1 MSTRISRLSAQSK
14 NSAPGLRFHRLRRAL
29 TPEAL
34 AVRLSAL
41 TVLGLWTL
49 IALVPLLILA
59 GVALRSRLDLIRA
72 PVALPTYPLWSNFRE
87 AWDSANLGQAF
98 VNSCI
103 VTGCSLAGLVVL
115 GSLAAYPLARRTGRW
130 ANAVFYYFVAGIIVP
145 FQLIIIPLY
154 VEIKTF
160 GLLDTFAGVILVSI
174 AGSLPVVIFLFTGF
188 IRAIPRELEEA
199 AVIDGAGQWRVFW
212 QILFPL
218 MRPITSTVIITS
230 LLVVWNDFFLPL
242 LFLQS
247 EDKRTLPLA
256 IYSFV
261 GQYNNDWPLIFAS
274 VIMAS
279 LPLIL
284 IFLFLQRYFIRGL
297 TSGAVRG

>member
-1 MSTRISRLSAQSK
+1 MASRTVHSSAIPRTGAVNRQMRRI
-14 NSAPGLRFHRLRRAL
+14 RRAL
-29 TPEAL
+29 TPGGLAIRSSSLTLLAL
-34 AVRLSAL
+34 WSI
-41 TVLGLWTL
+41 
-49 IALVPLLILA
+49 IAMAPLLILI
-59 GVALRSRLDLIRA
+59 GVALRSRLDLLRA
-72 PVALPTYPLWSNFRE
+72 PLALPTNPLWSNFSE
-87 AWDSANLGQAF
+87 AWSDADLGAAF
-98 VNSCI
+98 MNSCI
-103 VTGCSLAGLVVL
+103 ITICSLLGLVVL

-130 ANAVFYYFVAGIIVP
+130 ANATFLYFVAGIIVP

-154 VEIKTF
+154 REVKTF
-160 GLLDTFAGVILVSI
+160 GLLNTYTGVILVSI
-174 AGSLPVVIFLFTGF
+174 AGSLPLVVFLFTGF

-199 AVIDGAGQWRVFW
+199 AVIDGAGQLRVFW
-212 QILFPL
+212 QIIFPL

-247 EDKRTLPLA
+247 EEKRTLPLA

-284 IFLFLQRYFIRGL
+284 VFLFLQRYFIRGL
-297 TSGAVRG
+297 ASGAIRG